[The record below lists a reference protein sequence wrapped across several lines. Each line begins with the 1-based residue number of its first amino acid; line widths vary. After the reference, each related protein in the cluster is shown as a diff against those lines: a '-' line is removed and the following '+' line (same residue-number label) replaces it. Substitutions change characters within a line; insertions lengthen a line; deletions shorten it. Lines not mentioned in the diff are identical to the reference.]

1 MDLFVWGPMR
11 DADLRGIV
19 TGSRIM
25 TGGGACG
32 VPAVLQGRCV
42 QTAADG
48 GWPVLVPDAS
58 GAVQGLLIRD
68 ADADLHRRLDVWHSL
83 VDATA
88 AQMAVTVGDTPRP
101 ATVWPGL
108 PGAAT
113 GADWSLPAWQADH
126 GPVWRMAA
134 AELFAHGP
142 PDAATARWQF
152 PVMLKRAWAQVCAA
166 RDARPATL
174 RHAATVA
181 DVTVTDRAP
190 PLGRFFRL
198 AGFDVTHR
206 RFDGGTQGP
215 LPREV
220 MVGVDAVM
228 VLPYDPVRDRVLLV
242 EQIRMGVL
250 LRGDP
255 NPWMLEPVAGMI
267 DAFETPEQAA
277 LRETR
282 EEAGLDVTLRHVA
295 SFYPSPG
302 NATDYFHTY
311 VGLCDLPDGLSATG
325 GLADEHEDLAL
336 HLLALDDALAL
347 VASGEIAVGPC
358 ISLLMWLALHRAA
371 LRLEFASPPA

>member
-1 MDLFVWGPMR
+1 MDFFVWGPLL
-11 DADLRGIV
+11 DADLCGIV
-19 TGSRIM
+19 TGGSVD
-25 TGGGACG
+25 A
-32 VPAVLQGRCV
+32 VPAALPGMRV

-48 GWPVLVPDAS
+48 GWPALVMDAA
-58 GAVQGLLIRD
+58 GAVEGRLIRD
-68 ADADLHRRLDVWHSL
+68 ADTALQQRLAAWHA
-83 VDATA
+83 VVGATS
-88 AQMAVTVGDTPRP
+88 AQMVVTAGDAPHP
-101 ATVWPGL
+101 ATVWVGTPSDV
-108 PGAAT
+108 A
-113 GADWSLPAWQADH
+113 GADWSLAAWQADH
-126 GPVWRMAA
+126 GPVWRAAA
-134 AELFAHGP
+134 AELFAHGL
-142 PDAATARWQF
+142 PDRDTARWQF

-174 RHAATVA
+174 RHVSQMA

-198 AGFDVTHR
+198 QGFDVTHR

-228 VLPYDPVRDRVLLV
+228 VLPYDVARDRVLMV

-311 VGLCDLPDGLSATG
+311 VGLCDLPDGMARTG
-325 GLADEHEDLAL
+325 GLADEHEDLRL
-336 HLLALDDALAL
+336 HVLSLDDAMAL

-358 ISLLMWLALHRAA
+358 ISLLMWLALHRTA
-371 LRLEFASPPA
+371 LRLEFASPAA